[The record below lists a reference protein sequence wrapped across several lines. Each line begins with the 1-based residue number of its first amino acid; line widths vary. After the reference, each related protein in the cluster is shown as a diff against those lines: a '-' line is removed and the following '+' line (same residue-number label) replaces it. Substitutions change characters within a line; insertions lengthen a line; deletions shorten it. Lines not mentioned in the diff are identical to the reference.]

1 MEREITGYF
10 NFWVDCSFIQWG
22 LQKKKTCLKISVS
35 KKKEKKKLTIT
46 TGKYHLGNT
55 LQLKHVS
62 STVDVQYE
70 VNQIYITDLYNCK
83 PTMDLH
89 I

>member
-1 MEREITGYF
+1 M
-10 NFWVDCSFIQWG
+10 FIYTVRFAKEKNMFKD
-22 LQKKKTCLKISVS
+22 LCIKKKG
-35 KKKEKKKLTIT
+35 KKKLTIT

>member
-1 MEREITGYF
+1 M
-10 NFWVDCSFIQWG
+10 
-22 LQKKKTCLKISVS
+22 LKISVS
-35 KKKEKKKLTIT
+35 KKRKKKTVTIT
-46 TGKYHLGNT
+46 TGKYHSGNT

-62 STVDVQYE
+62 STVDVQYK
-70 VNQIYITDLYNCK
+70 VNQIYITDFYNCK